1 MDTTMLIPMLER
13 LGWTSLQTVLL
24 VALVYGLCRALP
36 SLSAATR
43 CRLWWLVSLQAVLGL
58 FWSQPLQLAWLP
70 APQAVAMTATDV
82 AADIVYPLAPEASA
96 QLLAAMPLPAAEVPA
111 VAWWAVALSALWLSG
126 VLVMALR
133 TFGEWRRCRAL
144 LAAAYPCEDEA
155 LVQALQLASDAH
167 GVRGAPRL
175 WMSTQVE
182 APQLVGPFRPVLL
195 LPAGDNVLQGDA
207 LDLALTHELQH
218 LQRRDLQWGL
228 LPALAQHLFFFHPLL
243 RLSVREYAQ
252 AREEAV
258 DAAVVGQHGASRQ
271 AYGRLLLQLGVAPQ
285 PHLGVASAA
294 PSTTSLKRRLLSLQS
309 HRSCPRLLA
318 VALTAVVVVVGVAPM
333 RLVAAPVPPAPPAP
347 PAAPKAVVPP
357 PPKAPEAPPAPASA
371 ARVPAEPVA
380 PAPPAEPADM
390 EEPSGPDDAD
400 AAYVDDAAGM
410 DEDHDGTTTTSSIT
424 TYGRLDLGKSPR
436 EAFVLVDGDS
446 TFANGGMDDVMVARR
461 QLGKGPAL
469 WFRQGDKRYVVRD
482 PMLIQSLQRAY
493 AGAADLGRQQSE
505 LGRQQSA
512 LGRQQGDLGKQ
523 MGEMGRLQ
531 GEEARRLALAAA
543 EAARSAMAAHDI
555 NREAAAEAAK
565 AARGATNDAAVAR
578 EAAREAAAEARRA
591 MQEVDNETARAA
603 VSHQFLDRGF
613 VGGPAGEGVQ
623 RLRFAFV
630 RGIGHGRWRGIVGGA
645 AAGMT
650 AGGQGQDGEQDQGIE
665 AHRRAPGVDGGG
677 SVAAATVRPRQ
688 GLLPDQRQRLA
699 LALLLVHQS
708 LQQQGQR
715 HHILMVVVGHPA
727 QVHRV
732 AAAQE
737 AQPCAGRF
745 RAGQVVLAHYA
756 QQLALDGGQPAV
768 LPGAAIAATGGV
780 EQVHMVQRG
789 DRIALA
795 RQPVARLQQR
805 RIVAAAVVAAEH
817 GGGLQPTGEGGQ
829 HRFFRSHGGH
839 QQLADAQ
846 AFATLR
852 AHVPV
857 GRADHEGTR
866 AGATGQAGGLGI
878 KEQQVA
884 RSYVLVLALG
894 EGQ

>member
-1 MDTTMLIPMLER
+1 MDTTMLIAMLER

-24 VALVYGLCRALP
+24 VALVYGVCRALP

-70 APQAVAMTATDV
+70 APQAAAMSATDV
-82 AADIVYPLAPEASA
+82 AAEMVYPLAPEASA
-96 QLLAAMPLPAAEVPA
+96 QLLAAMPMPAADVPA
-111 VAWWAVALSALWLSG
+111 VAWWAVVLAALWMSG
-126 VLVMALR
+126 VVLMVLR

-144 LAAAYPCEDEA
+144 LAAAYPCEDQA

-167 GVRGAPRL
+167 GVRPAPRL
-175 WMSTQVE
+175 WMSAQVD

-195 LPAGDNVLQGDA
+195 LPAGDNALQGDA

-294 PSTTSLKRRLLSLQS
+294 PSTTSLKRRLLSLQP
-309 HRSCPRLLA
+309 RRACPRILA
-318 VALTAVVVVVGVAPM
+318 MALTAVVLVVGVAPM

-357 PPKAPEAPPAPASA
+357 PPKAPPAPPSP
-371 ARVPAEPVA
+371 ARVPAVPVA
-380 PAPPAEPADM
+380 PAPPAEPADV
-390 EEPSGPDDAD
+390 EALSGPDDAD
-400 AAYVDDAAGM
+400 VAVDVDADVDVDTGM
-410 DEDHDGTTTTSSIT
+410 HSQHSTSRTTSIT
-424 TYGRLDLGKSPR
+424 TYGRLDLGKSPP

-446 TFANGGMDDVMVARR
+446 TFANGGMDDVTVARR

-493 AGAADLGRQQSE
+493 SGAADLGRQQSE

-512 LGRQQGDLGKQ
+512 LGRQQGELGKQ

-531 GEEARRLALAAA
+531 GEEARRMALAAA

-565 AARGATNDAAVAR
+565 AAHAATSDVAAAR

-591 MQEVDNETARAA
+591 MQEARSEAA
-603 VSHQFLDRGF
+603 QS
-613 VGGPAGEGVQ
+613 
-623 RLRFAFV
+623 
-630 RGIGHGRWRGIVGGA
+630 GRSRD
-645 AAGMT
+645 M
-650 AGGQGQDGEQDQGIE
+650 
-665 AHRRAPGVDGGG
+665 
-677 SVAAATVRPRQ
+677 
-688 GLLPDQRQRLA
+688 QRLA
-699 LALLLVHQS
+699 SQQSELASRQAALGS
-708 LQQQGQR
+708 QQ
-715 HHILMVVVGHPA
+715 A
-727 QVHRV
+727 
-732 AAAQE
+732 
-737 AQPCAGRF
+737 
-745 RAGQVVLAHYA
+745 
-756 QQLALDGGQPAV
+756 
-768 LPGAAIAATGGV
+768 
-780 EQVHMVQRG
+780 
-789 DRIALA
+789 
-795 RQPVARLQQR
+795 
-805 RIVAAAVVAAEH
+805 
-817 GGGLQPTGEGGQ
+817 
-829 HRFFRSHGGH
+829 
-839 QQLADAQ
+839 
-846 AFATLR
+846 
-852 AHVPV
+852 
-857 GRADHEGTR
+857 
-866 AGATGQAGGLGI
+866 
-878 KEQQVA
+878 
-884 RSYVLVLALG
+884 ALG
-894 EGQ
+894 ERQARVHAQASQQAQQVIARALASGKAERL

>member
-24 VALVYGLCRALP
+24 VALVYGVCRALP

-82 AADIVYPLAPEASA
+82 AADLVYPLAPEASA
-96 QLLAAMPLPAAEVPA
+96 QLLAAMPVPAADVPA
-111 VAWWAVALSALWLSG
+111 VAWWAVALAALWASG
-126 VLVMALR
+126 VLLMALR

-167 GVRGAPRL
+167 GVRPAPRL
-175 WMSTQVE
+175 WMSTQVD

-195 LPAGDNVLQGDA
+195 LPAGDNALQGDA

-294 PSTTSLKRRLLSLQS
+294 PNTTSLKRRLLSLQPR
-309 HRSCPRLLA
+309 RSCPRILA
-318 VALTAVVVVVGVAPM
+318 MALTAVVVLVGVAPM

-357 PPKAPEAPPAPASA
+357 PPKAPPAPPSS
-371 ARVPAEPVA
+371 ARVPAVPVA
-380 PAPPAEPADM
+380 PAAPAEPADA

-400 AAYVDDAAGM
+400 VAYVEDASGM
-410 DEDHDGTTTTSSIT
+410 DEDHDGTTTSTTSIT
-424 TYGRLDLGKSPR
+424 TYGRLDLGKPPR
-436 EAFVLVDGDS
+436 EAFVLIDGDS
-446 TFANGGMDDVMVARR
+446 TFANGGMDDVTVARR

-482 PMLIQSLQRAY
+482 PMMIQTLQRAY
-493 AGAADLGRQQSE
+493 SGAVDLGRQQSE

-512 LGRQQGDLGKQ
+512 LGREQGELGRQ

-531 GEEARRLALAAA
+531 GEESRRLALAAA
-543 EAARSAMAAHDI
+543 EVARSAMAAHDI

-565 AARGATNDAAVAR
+565 AARGATSDMAVAR

-591 MQEVDNETARAA
+591 MQEART
-603 VSHQFLDRGF
+603 
-613 VGGPAGEGVQ
+613 E
-623 RLRFAFV
+623 
-630 RGIGHGRWRGIVGGA
+630 
-645 AAGMT
+645 
-650 AGGQGQDGEQDQGIE
+650 
-665 AHRRAPGVDGGG
+665 
-677 SVAAATVRPRQ
+677 VAQASRTR
-688 GLLPDQRQRLA
+688 DMQRLA
-699 LALLLVHQS
+699 SQQSELAIRQAALGS
-708 LQQQGQR
+708 QQ
-715 HHILMVVVGHPA
+715 A
-727 QVHRV
+727 
-732 AAAQE
+732 
-737 AQPCAGRF
+737 
-745 RAGQVVLAHYA
+745 
-756 QQLALDGGQPAV
+756 
-768 LPGAAIAATGGV
+768 
-780 EQVHMVQRG
+780 
-789 DRIALA
+789 
-795 RQPVARLQQR
+795 
-805 RIVAAAVVAAEH
+805 
-817 GGGLQPTGEGGQ
+817 
-829 HRFFRSHGGH
+829 
-839 QQLADAQ
+839 
-846 AFATLR
+846 
-852 AHVPV
+852 
-857 GRADHEGTR
+857 
-866 AGATGQAGGLGI
+866 
-878 KEQQVA
+878 
-884 RSYVLVLALG
+884 ALG
-894 EGQ
+894 ERQARVHAQASQQAQQVIARALASGKAERL

>member
-24 VALVYGLCRALP
+24 VALVYGVCRALP

-70 APQAVAMTATDV
+70 APQAVAMSATDV

-96 QLLAAMPLPAAEVPA
+96 QLLAAMPVPAADVPA
-111 VAWWAVALSALWLSG
+111 VAWWAVALAALWMSG
-126 VLVMALR
+126 VLLMALR

-144 LAAAYPCEDEA
+144 LAAAYPCEDQA

-167 GVRGAPRL
+167 GVRPAPRL
-175 WMSTQVE
+175 WMSTQVD

-195 LPAGDNVLQGDA
+195 LPAGDNALQGDA

-294 PSTTSLKRRLLSLQS
+294 PDTTSLKRRLLSLQP
-309 HRSCPRLLA
+309 RRACPRILA
-318 VALTAVVVVVGVAPM
+318 MALTAVVLVVGVAPM

-347 PAAPKAVVPP
+347 PAAPKVAVPS
-357 PPKAPEAPPAPASA
+357 PPKAPKAPPAPPSS
-371 ARVPAEPVA
+371 ARVPAVPVA
-380 PAPPAEPADM
+380 PAPPAEPADA
-390 EEPSGPDDAD
+390 EALSGPDDAD
-400 AAYVDDAAGM
+400 VAVDVDADVDVDTGM
-410 DEDHDGTTTTSSIT
+410 HSQHTTSRTTSIT
-424 TYGRLDLGKSPR
+424 TYGRLDLGKSPP

-446 TFANGGMDDVMVARR
+446 TFANGGMDDVTVARR

-482 PMLIQSLQRAY
+482 PMMIQTLQRAY
-493 AGAADLGRQQSE
+493 SGAADLGRQQSE

-512 LGRQQGDLGKQ
+512 LGRQQSALGRQQGELGKQ

-531 GEEARRLALAAA
+531 GEEARRMALAAA

-591 MQEVDNETARAA
+591 MQEVDKETARAT
-603 VSHQFLDRGF
+603 HTRD
-613 VGGPAGEGVQ
+613 
-623 RLRFAFV
+623 
-630 RGIGHGRWRGIVGGA
+630 
-645 AAGMT
+645 M
-650 AGGQGQDGEQDQGIE
+650 
-665 AHRRAPGVDGGG
+665 
-677 SVAAATVRPRQ
+677 
-688 GLLPDQRQRLA
+688 QRLA
-699 LALLLVHQS
+699 SQQSELASRQAALGS
-708 LQQQGQR
+708 QQ
-715 HHILMVVVGHPA
+715 A
-727 QVHRV
+727 
-732 AAAQE
+732 
-737 AQPCAGRF
+737 
-745 RAGQVVLAHYA
+745 
-756 QQLALDGGQPAV
+756 
-768 LPGAAIAATGGV
+768 
-780 EQVHMVQRG
+780 
-789 DRIALA
+789 
-795 RQPVARLQQR
+795 
-805 RIVAAAVVAAEH
+805 
-817 GGGLQPTGEGGQ
+817 
-829 HRFFRSHGGH
+829 
-839 QQLADAQ
+839 
-846 AFATLR
+846 
-852 AHVPV
+852 
-857 GRADHEGTR
+857 
-866 AGATGQAGGLGI
+866 
-878 KEQQVA
+878 
-884 RSYVLVLALG
+884 ALG
-894 EGQ
+894 ERQARVHEQASRQAQQVIARALASGKA

>member
-82 AADIVYPLAPEASA
+82 AADLVYPLAPEASA
-96 QLLAAMPLPAAEVPA
+96 QLLATMPMPAADVPS
-111 VAWWAVALSALWLSG
+111 VAWWAVALAALWASG
-126 VLVMALR
+126 VLLMAVR

-167 GVRGAPRL
+167 GVRPAPRL
-175 WMSTQVE
+175 WMSTQVDS
-182 APQLVGPFRPVLL
+182 PQLVGPFRPVLL
-195 LPAGDNVLQGDA
+195 LPAGDNALQGDA

-309 HRSCPRLLA
+309 HRSCPRILA
-318 VALTAVVVVVGVAPM
+318 MALTAVVVLVGVAPM

-357 PPKAPEAPPAPASA
+357 PPKAPEAPPAPPSA
-371 ARVPAEPVA
+371 ARVPAVPVA

-400 AAYVDDAAGM
+400 VAYVDDAAGM
-410 DEDHDGTTTTSSIT
+410 DEDHDGTTTTTSIT

-446 TFANGGMDDVMVARR
+446 TFANGGMDDVTVARR

-512 LGRQQGDLGKQ
+512 LGRQQSDLGKQ

-531 GEEARRLALAAA
+531 GEEARRIALAAA
-543 EAARSAMAAHDI
+543 EAARNAMAAHDI

-565 AARGATNDAAVAR
+565 AARGATRDVAVAR

-591 MQEVDNETARAA
+591 MQEARSEAA
-603 VSHQFLDRGF
+603 QS
-613 VGGPAGEGVQ
+613 
-623 RLRFAFV
+623 
-630 RGIGHGRWRGIVGGA
+630 GRTRD
-645 AAGMT
+645 M
-650 AGGQGQDGEQDQGIE
+650 
-665 AHRRAPGVDGGG
+665 
-677 SVAAATVRPRQ
+677 
-688 GLLPDQRQRLA
+688 QRLA
-699 LALLLVHQS
+699 SQQSELASRQAALGS
-708 LQQQGQR
+708 QQ
-715 HHILMVVVGHPA
+715 A
-727 QVHRV
+727 
-732 AAAQE
+732 
-737 AQPCAGRF
+737 
-745 RAGQVVLAHYA
+745 
-756 QQLALDGGQPAV
+756 
-768 LPGAAIAATGGV
+768 
-780 EQVHMVQRG
+780 
-789 DRIALA
+789 
-795 RQPVARLQQR
+795 
-805 RIVAAAVVAAEH
+805 
-817 GGGLQPTGEGGQ
+817 
-829 HRFFRSHGGH
+829 
-839 QQLADAQ
+839 
-846 AFATLR
+846 
-852 AHVPV
+852 
-857 GRADHEGTR
+857 
-866 AGATGQAGGLGI
+866 
-878 KEQQVA
+878 
-884 RSYVLVLALG
+884 ALG
-894 EGQ
+894 EGQARVHAQASQQAQQVIARALASGKA

>member
-24 VALVYGLCRALP
+24 VALVYGVCRALP

-70 APQAVAMTATDV
+70 APQAVAMSATDV

-96 QLLAAMPLPAAEVPA
+96 QLLAAMPVPAADVPA
-111 VAWWAVALSALWLSG
+111 VAWWAVALAALWMSG
-126 VLVMALR
+126 VLLMALR

-144 LAAAYPCEDEA
+144 LAAAYPCEDQA

-167 GVRGAPRL
+167 GVRPAPRL
-175 WMSTQVE
+175 WMSTQVD

-195 LPAGDNVLQGDA
+195 LPAGDNALQGDA

-294 PSTTSLKRRLLSLQS
+294 PDTTSLKRRLLSLQP
-309 HRSCPRLLA
+309 RRACPRILA
-318 VALTAVVVVVGVAPM
+318 MALTAVVLVVGVAPM

-347 PAAPKAVVPP
+347 PAAPKVAVPS
-357 PPKAPEAPPAPASA
+357 PPKAPKAPPAPPSS
-371 ARVPAEPVA
+371 ARVPAVPVA
-380 PAPPAEPADM
+380 PAPPAEPADA
-390 EEPSGPDDAD
+390 EALSGPDDAD
-400 AAYVDDAAGM
+400 VAVDVDADVDVDTGM
-410 DEDHDGTTTTSSIT
+410 HSQHTTSRATSIT
-424 TYGRLDLGKSPR
+424 TYGRLDLGKSPP

-446 TFANGGMDDVMVARR
+446 TFANGGMDDVTVARR

-482 PMLIQSLQRAY
+482 PMMIQTLQRAY
-493 AGAADLGRQQSE
+493 SGAAD

-512 LGRQQGDLGKQ
+512 LGRQQGELGKQ

-531 GEEARRLALAAA
+531 GEEARRMALAAA

-555 NREAAAEAAK
+555 NREAAAEAAT

-591 MQEVDNETARAA
+591 MQEVDKETARAT
-603 VSHQFLDRGF
+603 HTRD
-613 VGGPAGEGVQ
+613 
-623 RLRFAFV
+623 
-630 RGIGHGRWRGIVGGA
+630 
-645 AAGMT
+645 M
-650 AGGQGQDGEQDQGIE
+650 
-665 AHRRAPGVDGGG
+665 
-677 SVAAATVRPRQ
+677 
-688 GLLPDQRQRLA
+688 QRLA
-699 LALLLVHQS
+699 SQQSELASRQAALGS
-708 LQQQGQR
+708 QQ
-715 HHILMVVVGHPA
+715 A
-727 QVHRV
+727 
-732 AAAQE
+732 
-737 AQPCAGRF
+737 
-745 RAGQVVLAHYA
+745 
-756 QQLALDGGQPAV
+756 
-768 LPGAAIAATGGV
+768 
-780 EQVHMVQRG
+780 
-789 DRIALA
+789 
-795 RQPVARLQQR
+795 
-805 RIVAAAVVAAEH
+805 
-817 GGGLQPTGEGGQ
+817 
-829 HRFFRSHGGH
+829 
-839 QQLADAQ
+839 
-846 AFATLR
+846 
-852 AHVPV
+852 
-857 GRADHEGTR
+857 
-866 AGATGQAGGLGI
+866 
-878 KEQQVA
+878 
-884 RSYVLVLALG
+884 ALG
-894 EGQ
+894 ERQARVHEQASRQAQQVIARALASGKAERL

>member
-24 VALVYGLCRALP
+24 VALVYGVCRALP

-70 APQAVAMTATDV
+70 APQAVAMSATDV

-96 QLLAAMPLPAAEVPA
+96 QLLAAMPVPAADVPA
-111 VAWWAVALSALWLSG
+111 VAWWAVALAALWASG
-126 VLVMALR
+126 VLLMALR

-144 LAAAYPCEDEA
+144 LAAAYPCEDQA

-167 GVRGAPRL
+167 GVRPAPRL
-175 WMSTQVE
+175 WMSTQVD

-195 LPAGDNVLQGDA
+195 LPAGDNALQGDA

-294 PSTTSLKRRLLSLQS
+294 PDTTSLKRRLLSLQP
-309 HRSCPRLLA
+309 RRACPRILA
-318 VALTAVVVVVGVAPM
+318 MALTAVVLVVGVAPM

-357 PPKAPEAPPAPASA
+357 PKAPKAPPAPPSS
-371 ARVPAEPVA
+371 ARVPAVPVA
-380 PAPPAEPADM
+380 PAPPAEPADV
-390 EEPSGPDDAD
+390 EALSGPDDAD
-400 AAYVDDAAGM
+400 VAVDVDADVDVDTGM
-410 DEDHDGTTTTSSIT
+410 HSQHTTSRTTSIT
-424 TYGRLDLGKSPR
+424 TYGRLDLGKSPP

-446 TFANGGMDDVMVARR
+446 TFANGGMDDVTVARR

-482 PMLIQSLQRAY
+482 PMMIQTLQRAY
-493 AGAADLGRQQSE
+493 SGAADLGRQQSE

-512 LGRQQGDLGKQ
+512 LGRQQGELGKQ

-531 GEEARRLALAAA
+531 GEEARRMALAAA

-565 AARGATNDAAVAR
+565 AARGASNSVVGVREAAREAAAAAREAVKAVRGATNDVA
-578 EAAREAAAEARRA
+578 AAREAAAEARRA
-591 MQEVDNETARAA
+591 MQEVDNETARAT
-603 VSHQFLDRGF
+603 HTRD
-613 VGGPAGEGVQ
+613 
-623 RLRFAFV
+623 
-630 RGIGHGRWRGIVGGA
+630 
-645 AAGMT
+645 M
-650 AGGQGQDGEQDQGIE
+650 
-665 AHRRAPGVDGGG
+665 
-677 SVAAATVRPRQ
+677 
-688 GLLPDQRQRLA
+688 QRLA
-699 LALLLVHQS
+699 SQQSELASRQAALGS
-708 LQQQGQR
+708 QQ
-715 HHILMVVVGHPA
+715 A
-727 QVHRV
+727 
-732 AAAQE
+732 
-737 AQPCAGRF
+737 
-745 RAGQVVLAHYA
+745 
-756 QQLALDGGQPAV
+756 
-768 LPGAAIAATGGV
+768 
-780 EQVHMVQRG
+780 
-789 DRIALA
+789 
-795 RQPVARLQQR
+795 
-805 RIVAAAVVAAEH
+805 
-817 GGGLQPTGEGGQ
+817 
-829 HRFFRSHGGH
+829 
-839 QQLADAQ
+839 
-846 AFATLR
+846 
-852 AHVPV
+852 
-857 GRADHEGTR
+857 
-866 AGATGQAGGLGI
+866 
-878 KEQQVA
+878 
-884 RSYVLVLALG
+884 ALG
-894 EGQ
+894 ERQARVHEQASRQAQQVIARALASGKAERL

>member
-24 VALVYGLCRALP
+24 VALVYGVCRALP

-70 APQAVAMTATDV
+70 APQAVAMSATDV
-82 AADIVYPLAPEASA
+82 TADMVYPLAPEASA
-96 QLLAAMPLPAAEVPA
+96 QLLAAMPMPAPDVPA
-111 VAWWAVALSALWLSG
+111 VAWWAVALAALWASG
-126 VLVMALR
+126 VLLMALR

-144 LAAAYPCEDEA
+144 LAAAYPCEDQA

-167 GVRGAPRL
+167 GVRPAPRL
-175 WMSTQVE
+175 WMSTQVD

-195 LPAGDNVLQGDA
+195 LPAGDNALQGDA

-294 PSTTSLKRRLLSLQS
+294 PDTTSLKRRLLSLQP
-309 HRSCPRLLA
+309 RRACPRILA
-318 VALTAVVVVVGVAPM
+318 MALTAVVLVVGVAPM

-357 PPKAPEAPPAPASA
+357 PPKAPKAPPAPPSS
-371 ARVPAEPVA
+371 ARVPAVPVA
-380 PAPPAEPADM
+380 PAPPAEPADA
-390 EEPSGPDDAD
+390 EALSGPDDAD
-400 AAYVDDAAGM
+400 VAVDVDADVDVDTGM
-410 DEDHDGTTTTSSIT
+410 HSQHTTSRTTSIT
-424 TYGRLDLGKSPR
+424 TYGRLDLGKSPP

-446 TFANGGMDDVMVARR
+446 TFANGGMDDVTVARR

-482 PMLIQSLQRAY
+482 PMMIQTLQRAY
-493 AGAADLGRQQSE
+493 SGAADLGRQQSE

-512 LGRQQGDLGKQ
+512 LGRQQGELGKQ

-531 GEEARRLALAAA
+531 GEEARRMALAAA

-578 EAAREAAAEARRA
+578 EAAREAAAAATEAVKAVRGATNDVAAAREAAAEARRA
-591 MQEVDNETARAA
+591 MQEVDKETARAT
-603 VSHQFLDRGF
+603 HTRD
-613 VGGPAGEGVQ
+613 
-623 RLRFAFV
+623 
-630 RGIGHGRWRGIVGGA
+630 
-645 AAGMT
+645 M
-650 AGGQGQDGEQDQGIE
+650 
-665 AHRRAPGVDGGG
+665 
-677 SVAAATVRPRQ
+677 
-688 GLLPDQRQRLA
+688 QRLA
-699 LALLLVHQS
+699 SQQSELASRQAALGS
-708 LQQQGQR
+708 QQ
-715 HHILMVVVGHPA
+715 A
-727 QVHRV
+727 
-732 AAAQE
+732 
-737 AQPCAGRF
+737 
-745 RAGQVVLAHYA
+745 
-756 QQLALDGGQPAV
+756 
-768 LPGAAIAATGGV
+768 
-780 EQVHMVQRG
+780 
-789 DRIALA
+789 
-795 RQPVARLQQR
+795 
-805 RIVAAAVVAAEH
+805 
-817 GGGLQPTGEGGQ
+817 
-829 HRFFRSHGGH
+829 
-839 QQLADAQ
+839 
-846 AFATLR
+846 
-852 AHVPV
+852 
-857 GRADHEGTR
+857 
-866 AGATGQAGGLGI
+866 
-878 KEQQVA
+878 
-884 RSYVLVLALG
+884 ALG
-894 EGQ
+894 ERQARVHEQASRQAQQVIARALASGKAERL

>member
-70 APQAVAMTATDV
+70 APQAVAMTATEV
-82 AADIVYPLAPEASA
+82 VTETLHPLAPQASA
-96 QLLAAMPLPAAEVPA
+96 QVLAAMPMPAADVPA
-111 VAWWAVALSALWLSG
+111 VAWWAIALAALWLSG
-126 VLVMALR
+126 VLLMALR

-144 LAAAYPCEDEA
+144 LAAAYPCEDQA

-167 GVRGAPRL
+167 GVRPAPRL
-175 WMSTQVE
+175 WMSTQVDS
-182 APQLVGPFRPVLL
+182 PQLVGPFRPVLL
-195 LPAGDNVLQGDA
+195 LPAGDNALQGDA

-318 VALTAVVVVVGVAPM
+318 MALTAAVVVVGVAPM

-357 PPKAPEAPPAPASA
+357 PPAPKVPPAPPMSA
-371 ARVPAEPVA
+371 RAPAVPVA
-380 PAPPAEPADM
+380 PAPPAEPADV
-390 EEPSGPDDAD
+390 EELSGPDDAD
-400 AAYVDDAAGM
+400 VAVDVDVDVDPGI
-410 DEDHDGTTTTSSIT
+410 DGGRSTSRSSSIT
-424 TYGRLDLGKSPR
+424 TYGRLDLGQSPSQ
-436 EAFVLVDGDS
+436 AFVLVDGDS
-446 TFANGGMDDVMVARR
+446 TFANGGIDDVTLARK

-482 PMLIQSLQRAY
+482 PMMIQTLQRAY
-493 AGAADLGRQQSE
+493 SGAVDLGRQQSE

-512 LGRQQGDLGKQ
+512 LGREQGELGKQ

-531 GEEARRLALAAA
+531 SEEARRIALAAA
-543 EAARSAMAAHDI
+543 EAARNAMAAHDI

-565 AARGATNDAAVAR
+565 AARGATSDIAVAR

-591 MQEVDNETARAA
+591 MQEARSEAA
-603 VSHQFLDRGF
+603 QS
-613 VGGPAGEGVQ
+613 
-623 RLRFAFV
+623 
-630 RGIGHGRWRGIVGGA
+630 GRTRD
-645 AAGMT
+645 M
-650 AGGQGQDGEQDQGIE
+650 
-665 AHRRAPGVDGGG
+665 
-677 SVAAATVRPRQ
+677 
-688 GLLPDQRQRLA
+688 QRLA
-699 LALLLVHQS
+699 RQQSELANRQAALGS
-708 LQQQGQR
+708 QQ
-715 HHILMVVVGHPA
+715 A
-727 QVHRV
+727 
-732 AAAQE
+732 
-737 AQPCAGRF
+737 
-745 RAGQVVLAHYA
+745 
-756 QQLALDGGQPAV
+756 
-768 LPGAAIAATGGV
+768 
-780 EQVHMVQRG
+780 
-789 DRIALA
+789 
-795 RQPVARLQQR
+795 
-805 RIVAAAVVAAEH
+805 
-817 GGGLQPTGEGGQ
+817 
-829 HRFFRSHGGH
+829 
-839 QQLADAQ
+839 
-846 AFATLR
+846 
-852 AHVPV
+852 
-857 GRADHEGTR
+857 
-866 AGATGQAGGLGI
+866 
-878 KEQQVA
+878 
-884 RSYVLVLALG
+884 ALG
-894 EGQ
+894 ERQARVHAQASQQAQQVIARALASGKA

>member
-24 VALVYGLCRALP
+24 VALVYGVCRALP

-70 APQAVAMTATDV
+70 APQAAAMSATDV
-82 AADIVYPLAPEASA
+82 AAEMVYPLAPEASA
-96 QLLAAMPLPAAEVPA
+96 QLLAAMPMPAADVPA
-111 VAWWAVALSALWLSG
+111 VAWWAVVLAALWMSG
-126 VLVMALR
+126 VVLMVLR

-144 LAAAYPCEDEA
+144 LAAAYPCEDQA

-167 GVRGAPRL
+167 GVRPAPRL
-175 WMSTQVE
+175 WMSAQVD

-195 LPAGDNVLQGDA
+195 LPAGDNALQGDA

-294 PSTTSLKRRLLSLQS
+294 PSTTSLKRRLLSLQP
-309 HRSCPRLLA
+309 RRACPRILA
-318 VALTAVVVVVGVAPM
+318 MALTAVVLVVGVAPM

-357 PPKAPEAPPAPASA
+357 PPKAPPAPPSP
-371 ARVPAEPVA
+371 ARVPAVPVA
-380 PAPPAEPADM
+380 PAPPAEPADV
-390 EEPSGPDDAD
+390 EALSGPDDAD
-400 AAYVDDAAGM
+400 VAVDVDADVDVDTGM
-410 DEDHDGTTTTSSIT
+410 HSQHSTSRTTSIT
-424 TYGRLDLGKSPR
+424 TYGRLDLGKSPP

-446 TFANGGMDDVMVARR
+446 TFANGGMDDVTVARR

-493 AGAADLGRQQSE
+493 SGAADLGRQQSE

-512 LGRQQGDLGKQ
+512 LGRQQGELGKQ

-531 GEEARRLALAAA
+531 GEEARRMALAAA

-565 AARGATNDAAVAR
+565 AAHAATSDVAAAR

-591 MQEVDNETARAA
+591 MQEARSEAA
-603 VSHQFLDRGF
+603 QS
-613 VGGPAGEGVQ
+613 
-623 RLRFAFV
+623 
-630 RGIGHGRWRGIVGGA
+630 GRSRD
-645 AAGMT
+645 M
-650 AGGQGQDGEQDQGIE
+650 
-665 AHRRAPGVDGGG
+665 
-677 SVAAATVRPRQ
+677 
-688 GLLPDQRQRLA
+688 QRLA
-699 LALLLVHQS
+699 SQQSELASRQAALGS
-708 LQQQGQR
+708 QQ
-715 HHILMVVVGHPA
+715 A
-727 QVHRV
+727 
-732 AAAQE
+732 
-737 AQPCAGRF
+737 
-745 RAGQVVLAHYA
+745 
-756 QQLALDGGQPAV
+756 
-768 LPGAAIAATGGV
+768 
-780 EQVHMVQRG
+780 
-789 DRIALA
+789 
-795 RQPVARLQQR
+795 
-805 RIVAAAVVAAEH
+805 
-817 GGGLQPTGEGGQ
+817 
-829 HRFFRSHGGH
+829 
-839 QQLADAQ
+839 
-846 AFATLR
+846 
-852 AHVPV
+852 
-857 GRADHEGTR
+857 
-866 AGATGQAGGLGI
+866 
-878 KEQQVA
+878 
-884 RSYVLVLALG
+884 ALG
-894 EGQ
+894 ERQARVHAQASQQAQQVIARALASGKAERL